1 MRWMHIHPVNY
12 RFLNHSLSIF
22 LQPPFWASCGMFRV
36 GSGGLV
42 RALDGNC
49 ERLKTMVERC
59 IEQNNLISAEFLAE
73 LLCTEVQR
81 LEGAEREVFGAAYLY
96 GLVLYLK
103 GDFKSAQA
111 VVRPYRA
118 ENLMCAYVLARSALK
133 LERQQWDEAARS
145 LELLLDIS
153 AFQNMETYYGAPD
166 EATVHSVLGHLYN
179 KMGKLKESSVAH
191 LRALELDP
199 YLWESF
205 LALCDMGAPV
215 KIGQLYKT
223 SSSSGVPKNGVL
235 QNPNKKK
242 SGVVAK
248 PHTPFKIPGLDP
260 KKRNSHP
267 HIPVPISK
275 PRTGAAHTST
285 LLKPING
292 AGASSP
298 HSSLPKSRLLATP
311 PFKSALHEKSITPER
326 DPGTSRANIA
336 GNFGN
341 GSTSKFAS
349 ELDAQLYVLAKA
361 YKAASRFD
369 CYKAVRLLNE
379 ELPQHILT
387 GMPWVLALLGKL
399 HFELVNYDM
408 SKTYFTSLR
417 ELQPFRVSDM
427 EIYSTLLWHL
437 NDSTGLSYLCHELL
451 EISRTAPQTW
461 CCIGNLF
468 SLQKDHEESTKAF
481 QRSTLI
487 DPQFTYAY
495 TLQGHEYSS
504 NDAFDTAMTCYR
516 KALASNPQHYN
527 AYYGLGMC
535 CLKLG
540 QYEECFL
547 HFEKA
552 RSINPVNVILICC
565 CGVALEKLSH
575 REKALQ
581 YYDLACELQP
591 MSSLALFKRAQ
602 LLLSMGKYNLALG
615 NFERLV
621 TIAPD
626 EATIHFLLG
635 QLYQIMGRKQ
645 DAVKELTIA
654 MNLDP
659 KGSQLI
665 QSALEKCHLMD

>member
-1 MRWMHIHPVNY
+1 
-12 RFLNHSLSIF
+12 
-22 LQPPFWASCGMFRV
+22 MFRV

-49 ERLKTMVERC
+49 ERLKAMVERC
-59 IEQNNLISAEFLAE
+59 IEHNNLASAEFLAE
-73 LLCTEVQR
+73 LLCAEVQK
-81 LEGAEREVFGAAYLY
+81 LEGAERELIGAAYLY
-96 GLVLYLK
+96 GLVLYFK

-118 ENLMCAYVLARSALK
+118 ENLLCAYVLARSALR
-133 LERQQWDEAARS
+133 LERQAWDEAARS

-153 AFQNMETYYGAPD
+153 AFQNTEAYYGAPD
-166 EATVHSVLGHLYN
+166 EATIHSVLGHLYS

-191 LRALELDP
+191 SRALELDP

-205 LALCDMGAPV
+205 IALCDMGTSV
-215 KIGQLYKT
+215 KVGQLFKT
-223 SSSSGVPKNGVL
+223 SSAVPKNLNSQV
-235 QNPNKKK
+235 PARKR
-242 SGVVAK
+242 SGVIAK
-248 PHTPFKIPGLDP
+248 PHTPFKIPGFDP
-260 KKRNSHP
+260 KKRTTLP
-267 HIPVPISK
+267 HLPLSNPKQRI
-275 PRTGAAHTST
+275 GGAHTNTMLKST
-285 LLKPING
+285 NG
-292 AGASSP
+292 AGATTP

-311 PFKSALHEKSITPER
+311 PFKSALHEKSVTPER
-326 DPGTSRANIA
+326 GPATTRVNNVANS
-336 GNFGN
+336 GN
-341 GSTSKFAS
+341 TRTLEFAS
-349 ELDAQLYVLAKA
+349 ELEAQLYALAKS

-369 CYKAVRLLNE
+369 CYKAVRILNE
-379 ELPQHILT
+379 ELPRHILA

-399 HFELVNYDM
+399 HFELVNYEM
-408 SKTYFTSLR
+408 SKKYFSSLR

-427 EIYSTLLWHL
+427 EVYSTLLWHL

-451 EISRTAPQTW
+451 EVSRTAPQTW

-481 QRSTLI
+481 QRSTQI
-487 DPQFTYAY
+487 DPHFTYAY

-504 NDAFDTAMTCYR
+504 NDAFDTAMNCYR
-516 KALASNPQHYN
+516 KALASNPNHYN

-547 HFEKA
+547 HFERA

-591 MSSLALFKRAQ
+591 TSSLALFKRAQ
-602 LLLSMGKYNLALG
+602 LLLSMGKYNLALE

-665 QSALEKCHLMD
+665 QNALEKCHLMD

>member
-1 MRWMHIHPVNY
+1 
-12 RFLNHSLSIF
+12 
-22 LQPPFWASCGMFRV
+22 MFRV

-49 ERLKTMVERC
+49 ERLKMMVERSL
-59 IEQNNLISAEFLAE
+59 EQNNLETAEFQAE
-73 LLCTEVQR
+73 LLCSEVQR
-81 LEGAEREVFGAAYLY
+81 LEGAEREFVGAAYLY

-103 GDFKSAQA
+103 GEYKSAQA
-111 VVRPYRA
+111 VVRLYRA
-118 ENLMCAYVLARSALK
+118 ENMLCAYMLARCALK
-133 LERQQWDEAARS
+133 LDRPAWDEAARS

-153 AFQNMETYYGAPD
+153 AFQNTESHYGAPD
-166 EATVHSVLGHLYN
+166 EATVHCVLGHLYC
-179 KMGKLKESSVAH
+179 KMGKLKESSAAH
-191 LRALELDP
+191 SHALELDP

-205 LALCDMGAPV
+205 KALCDMRASV
-215 KIGQLYKT
+215 KVGQLYKKSCD
-223 SSSSGVPKNGVL
+223 SSKNAQLHTRKRGGV
-235 QNPNKKK
+235 
-242 SGVVAK
+242 ATK
-248 PHTPFKIPGLDP
+248 PLTPFRIPGFDP
-260 KKRNSHP
+260 KKRAQH
-267 HIPVPISK
+267 VPLSNPKQRI
-275 PRTGAAHTST
+275 GAPSSS

-292 AGASSP
+292 AGAAKP
-298 HSSLPKSRLLATP
+298 HSTFPKPRLIATP
-311 PFKSALHEKSITPER
+311 PSKSSAHEKSVTPEGAASAAKSNK
-326 DPGTSRANIA
+326 PAPLNSGP
-336 GNFGN
+336 
-341 GSTSKFAS
+341 GSTFAS
-349 ELDAQLYVLAKA
+349 ELDAQFYALAKS

-369 CYKAVRLLNE
+369 CYKAIRILNE
-379 ELPQHILT
+379 ELPRHILT

-399 HFELVNYDM
+399 HFEMVNYEM
-408 SKTYFTSLR
+408 SKKYFMALR
-417 ELQPFRVSDM
+417 DLQPSRVSDM

-451 EISRTAPQTW
+451 EVNRMAPETW

-481 QRSTLI
+481 QRTTQI

-495 TLQGHEYSS
+495 TLQGHEFSS

-527 AYYGLGMC
+527 AFYGLGMC

-602 LLLSMGKYNLALG
+602 LLLSMGKYNLALD

-621 TIAPD
+621 VIAPD

-645 DAVKELTIA
+645 DAVKQLTIA

-665 QSALEKCHLMD
+665 QTALEKCHLMD